1 MKNRLMAALAV
12 VCVSLSLASCVT
24 FDDIMNDL
32 KNIVAKTDKVI
43 AANQDVFI
51 KACRGGEIAHGQFMA
66 LVASGSVSAKDQAN
80 EAALY
85 ASGRK
90 ICYPDASQPNTIVAP
105 KTLDEV
111 LKAIPNVQAW
121 LANLS
126 NLAKR
131 IAPQQ

>member
-12 VCVSLSLASCVT
+12 VFVSLSLPGCVT
-24 FDDIMNDL
+24 LDDVLTDL
-32 KNIVAKTDKVI
+32 KNVINKTDKVI

-51 KACRGGEIAHGQFMA
+51 KACKGGEVAHGQFLA
-66 LVASGSVSAKDQAN
+66 LVAAGGVSAKDQAN

-131 IAPQQ
+131 VAPNS

>member
-12 VCVSLSLASCVT
+12 VFVSFSLPGCVT
-24 FDDIMNDL
+24 LDDVLTDL
-32 KNIVAKTDKVI
+32 KNIINKTDKVI

-51 KACRGGEIAHGQFMA
+51 KACKGGEVAHGQFLA
-66 LVASGSVSAKDQAN
+66 LVAAGSVSAKDQAN

-85 ASGRK
+85 AAGRK
-90 ICYPDASQPNTIVAP
+90 ICYSDASQPNTIVAP

-131 IAPQQ
+131 VAPNQ